1 MDNQEKDKD
10 TAQPSPREQTKPG
23 DGSPPRPAVQPPVQ
37 DDVSFRKL
45 WELLLAGN
53 PFYLISA
60 GLILYAS
67 TVVSDTSN
75 IWMETGIPVGILAAY
90 TVLCAAT
97 VIFIV
102 KHGKVWSDA
111 RSLLFV
117 ILALPLA
124 LSAGLDDK
132 LISTPQTG
140 MLWLAGSL
148 LFTAGVFQWVRRGLG
163 LRLSPGLWGVFAAQ
177 IAVFFLWPLLLSRLV
192 IDWPDDRGPAMWGI
206 TLFPA
211 ALALTALPLLVFVN
225 RGSFASAENGT
236 PWKFLSPFLF
246 GLLGCAGILRG
257 YLLSISFY
265 PAKGVG
271 GYARMESGFSAW
283 MILPILL
290 VATLLVAEWLIAAQK
305 GDLALLK
312 LVIGAGIVFFLLVFR
327 SYFPDAPP
335 LARQFYRH
343 VFGDIP
349 AIFPPFLAWFGLFAY
364 LGIRRVKWAAWTAGG
379 LLLVLALFLL
389 RRHVTP
395 PEVSPRVLI
404 PAAGILV
411 TLAYAGIVLWI
422 RDRWLTLSFLW
433 WLITAAGI
441 VLMRYDYLANAYP
454 LIAAAI
460 AAPLLV
466 GWLRRDDLMISIGL
480 FSAVPFFLVCLVIAV
495 DRPELGN
502 LLYLFGNYAAV
513 MVFLARRYWLA
524 QLIETGFL
532 LLWGVSLVYDGIQS
546 LQIRGV
552 NVIFWGLVF
561 FLAAFLISLWKAG
574 ILQKKTLQWTEPV
587 LRFFREKP

>member
-1 MDNQEKDKD
+1 MDRQENDENS
-10 TAQPSPREQTKPG
+10 AKPFLSERLKQVN
-23 DGSPPRPAVQPPVQ
+23 DQLNRPAGPPPLPE
-37 DDVSFRKL
+37 DISFGKL
-45 WELLLAGN
+45 WQLLLAGN

-102 KHGKVWSDA
+102 RRGEVWSDA

-140 MLWLAGSL
+140 MVWLAGSI
-148 LFTAGVFQWVRRGLG
+148 LFTAGVFQWVTRGLG
-163 LRLSPGLWGVFAAQ
+163 IRLSPGLRGVFAAQ
-177 IAVFFLWPLLLSRLV
+177 MAVFFLWPLLLSRLV

-211 ALALTALPLLVFVN
+211 ALALTALPLLVSVN
-225 RGSFASAENGT
+225 RGRFASAENGT
-236 PWKFLSPFLF
+236 PWKRLSPFLF

-271 GYARMESGFSAW
+271 GYANLQSGFGGW

-290 VATLLVAEWLIAAQK
+290 VAALLLAEWLISTRK
-305 GDLALLK
+305 GNAKLLA
-312 LVIGAGIVFFLLVFR
+312 LVIGAGTVFFLLVFR
-327 SYFPDAPP
+327 SYFPDAPS
-335 LARQFYRH
+335 LSRQFYRH

-349 AIFPPFLAWFGLFAY
+349 VIFTPCLAWFCLLAY
-364 LGIRRVKWAAWTAGG
+364 LGIRRVKWAAWTAGA
-379 LLLVLALFLL
+379 LLFVLALALL

-395 PEVSPRVLI
+395 PEVSPQVLI

-411 TLAYAGIVLWI
+411 TLAYGGIVLWI
-422 RDRWLTLSFLW
+422 RNRWLTLSFLW
-433 WLITAAGI
+433 WLIAAVGI
-441 VLMRYDYLANAYP
+441 VLMRYNYLEDANP

-466 GWLRRDDLMISIGL
+466 GWLRRDDQIISIGL
-480 FSAVPFFLVCLVIAV
+480 FAAVPFFLVCLVSAA
-495 DRPELGN
+495 DRPDLGN

-513 MVFLARRYWLA
+513 MILLVRRYWLA
-524 QLIETGFL
+524 QLIETGSL
-532 LLWGVSLVYDGIQS
+532 LFWCISLVYDGIQS

-574 ILQKKTLQWTEPV
+574 ILQKKTLQWAGPV

>member
-23 DGSPPRPAVQPPVQ
+23 DGNPPRPAVRPPVQ

-163 LRLSPGLWGVFAAQ
+163 IRLSPGLLGVFAAQ

-192 IDWPDDRGPAMWGI
+192 IDWPDDRGPTMWGI

-271 GYARMESGFSAW
+271 GYANLQSGFSAW
-283 MILPILL
+283 MVLPILL
-290 VATLLVAEWLIAAQK
+290 VAALLVAEWLIAARK

-327 SYFPDAPP
+327 CYFPDAPP

-343 VFGDIP
+343 AFGDIP
-349 AIFPPFLAWFGLFAY
+349 AIFPPYLAWFGLIAY
-364 LGIRRVKWAAWTAGG
+364 LGIRRVRWAAWTAGG

-404 PAAGILV
+404 PAAGILFTV
-411 TLAYAGIVLWI
+411 AYGAIVLWI
-422 RDRWLTLSFLW
+422 RNRWLTLSFLW
-433 WLITAAGI
+433 WLIAAVST
-441 VLMRYDYLANAYP
+441 VLMRYDYLPNVLP
-454 LIAAAI
+454 VMSAAI
-460 AAPLLV
+460 VLPLVV
-466 GWLRRDDLMISIGL
+466 GMTLRDRIMESVGL
-480 FSAVPFFLVCLVIAV
+480 FGAILFFLLCFDCAISL
-495 DRPELGN
+495 PNKQN
-502 LLYLFGNYAAV
+502 LLYLFANYAV
-513 MVFLARRYWLA
+513 VLFFLTRRHWIIA
-524 QLIETGFL
+524 SIETTFL
-532 LLWGVSLVYDGIQS
+532 LGWGVAAAFRMVQGLQVRGI
-546 LQIRGV
+546 G
-552 NVIFWGLVF
+552 VIFWGLVF

>member
-10 TAQPSPREQTKPG
+10 TAQPSPREQAKSG
-23 DGSPPRPAVQPPVQ
+23 DGNPPRPAVQPPAQ
-37 DDVSFRKL
+37 DDVSFGKL

-102 KHGKVWSDA
+102 RHGKVWSDA

-124 LSAGLDDK
+124 LSAGIDDK

-148 LFTAGVFQWVRRGLG
+148 LFTAGVFQWVRHGLG
-163 LRLSPGLWGVFAAQ
+163 IRLSPGLLGVFAAQ

-192 IDWPDDRGPAMWGI
+192 IDWPDDRGPTMWGI

-271 GYARMESGFSAW
+271 GYANLQSGFSAW

-290 VATLLVAEWLIAAQK
+290 VAALLVAEWLITARK

-327 SYFPDAPP
+327 CYFPDAPR
-335 LARQFYRH
+335 LSRQFYQH
-343 VFGDIP
+343 AFGDIP
-349 AIFPPFLAWFGLFAY
+349 AIFPPFLTWFGLIAY
-364 LGIRRVKWAAWTAGG
+364 LGIRRVKWAAWTAGV

-404 PAAGILV
+404 SAAGILV
-411 TLAYAGIVLWI
+411 TLAYGGIVLWI
-422 RDRWLTLSFLW
+422 RNRWLTLSFLW
-433 WLITAAGI
+433 WLIAAAGI

-454 LIAAAI
+454 PIAAAI

-466 GWLRRDDLMISIGL
+466 GWLRRDDLIISIGL
-480 FSAVPFFLVCLVIAV
+480 FAAIPFFLVCLVTAA
-495 DRPELGN
+495 DHPELGN

-513 MVFLARRYWLA
+513 MVFLARRYWLV

-532 LLWGVSLVYDGIQS
+532 LLWGISLVYDGIQS
-546 LQIRGV
+546 LQIRGA
-552 NVIFWGLVF
+552 NVIFWGLFF

-574 ILQKKTLQWTEPV
+574 ILQKKTSQWTEPV